1 MSATAMLA
9 RPVPEWKKKLV
20 EEIKGYLRRY
30 RYLLVADLYKV
41 RAAQL
46 QELRKMLRGRAL
58 IKVLKNT
65 LVSRAVDDVKD
76 DKPGLEDIKAYL
88 HGQNIFI
95 FTDENPFELA
105 RLVERFKV
113 KVIPA
118 PGDVATSD
126 IVVPAGNT
134 GMPPGPIISTLSALG
149 IPTRIEAG
157 SIWITKDTVVARKG
171 DTISYELAYVLSK
184 LGMKALE
191 LGITL
196 KVAYMDGL
204 IVPGEQLSLD
214 IEGMKEAIA
223 EAHTA
228 AINLSLNA
236 SYPTK
241 ETSALLV
248 QMAHTRALALALAAA
263 IPTPETLN
271 LLLARAEAEAT
282 TLSKLLAEKGFS

>member
-157 SIWITKDTVVARKG
+157 SIWITKDAVVARKG

-184 LGMKALE
+184 LGIKALE

-223 EAHTA
+223 EAHIA

-282 TLSKLLAEKGFS
+282 ALSKLLAEKGFS

>member
-1 MSATAMLA
+1 MSATAVLA
-9 RPVPEWKKKLV
+9 RPIPEWKKKLV

-65 LVSRAVDDVKD
+65 LVSRAIDDVKGE
-76 DKPGLEDIKAYL
+76 KPGLEAVKAYL

-113 KVIPA
+113 KVVPA

-134 GMPPGPIISTLSALG
+134 GMPPGPIISTLSSLG

-184 LGMKALE
+184 LGIKALE

-196 KVAYMDGL
+196 KAAYMDGL

-214 IEGMKEAIA
+214 IDGMREAIV

-241 ETSALLV
+241 ETSMLLI

-263 IPTPETLN
+263 IPAPETLG
-271 LLLARAEAEAT
+271 LLLAKAEAEAT
-282 TLSKLLAEKGFS
+282 ALSKLLAEKGFS